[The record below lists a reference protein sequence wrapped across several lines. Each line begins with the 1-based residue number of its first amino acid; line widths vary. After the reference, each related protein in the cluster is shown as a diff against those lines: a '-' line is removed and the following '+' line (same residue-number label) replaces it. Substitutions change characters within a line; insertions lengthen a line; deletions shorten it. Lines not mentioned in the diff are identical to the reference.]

1 MFEPIKTVQTRN
13 YQLII
18 DQFRRLI
25 EQGVLRIGDKLES
38 ERSLCQQLNVSRTS
52 VREALIALELAG
64 VIERRPEGKFIAN
77 TDRIFFE
84 KTQEILLEEVSAYE
98 LLEARMAIEKEIAAI
113 AAKNRTEEDLRNLE
127 MVLLKLEQITDYRRH
142 WIDKDLDYHMAIA
155 KATNNRVLLQTME
168 VVVAPIKRKLWQ
180 SMNEEILE
188 TPTSVKKL
196 TKEHWAI
203 FEAIKNKDP
212 QQAVKAVEAHLQTV
226 SKNLLSPPT
235 DKNGLAL

>member
-1 MFEPIKTVQTRN
+1 
-13 YQLII
+13 
-18 DQFRRLI
+18 
-25 EQGVLRIGDKLES
+25 
-38 ERSLCQQLNVSRTS
+38 
-52 VREALIALELAG
+52 
-64 VIERRPEGKFIAN
+64 
-77 TDRIFFE
+77 
-84 KTQEILLEEVSAYE
+84 
-98 LLEARMAIEKEIAAI
+98 MAIEREIAAI
-113 AAKNRTEEDLRNLE
+113 ASTNRTEEDLRNLE
-127 MVLLKLEQITDYRRH
+127 KILLRLERITDYRRY

-155 KATNNRVLLQTME
+155 EATNNRVLLQTME

-188 TPTSVKKL
+188 TPTSVKEL

-226 SKNLLSPPT
+226 SKNLLSSPP